1 MGKFISFGK
10 INKQYK
16 YILIHVSL
24 ILASHFIFSDTF
36 QEQIKPNFFNI
47 KNYPRIILVHRFFN
61 YLGAFIFSIGFLFY
75 QRNQTKKVKDK
86 KVELKNNLD
95 ILHNY
100 ELIYEKHEPV
110 IKIKKIF
117 FIIFLSIS
125 FYHIVN
131 ILITIGFLGL
141 IFWVFVLFFMSYINL
156 LVFDIPIYSHK
167 KFAVIFKIIF
177 STTFKILST
186 FEYIYNDKYDL
197 IYKNHIF
204 LIPIIIISFFL
215 ITLVRY
221 YSLFKIKWFLDYKF
235 IPMELFFVI
244 YNIVGI
250 IIFLSAALI
259 SSFIK
264 CPDKTMLNDI
274 DLICLIKIGDEYYF
288 DSFSYFFQQL
298 WNYDRTTWM
307 NIFYL
312 FLFIIRIILNT
323 FRILYFIL
331 IIRHLSPE
339 YYSCSYDLYYI
350 IINVIGLI
358 KAIINKGD
366 IKLEIYDVFAE
377 IGSLIAILI
386 YLEII
391 ELNFCNLNYDLKK
404 YIENRG
410 IDEYNIDNL
419 YNEIDNNENN

>member
-1 MGKFISFGK
+1 
-10 INKQYK
+10 
-16 YILIHVSL
+16 
-24 ILASHFIFSDTF
+24 
-36 QEQIKPNFFNI
+36 
-47 KNYPRIILVHRFFN
+47 
-61 YLGAFIFSIGFLFY
+61 
-75 QRNQTKKVKDK
+75 
-86 KVELKNNLD
+86 
-95 ILHNY
+95 
-100 ELIYEKHEPV
+100 
-110 IKIKKIF
+110 
-117 FIIFLSIS
+117 
-125 FYHIVN
+125 
-131 ILITIGFLGL
+131 
-141 IFWVFVLFFMSYINL
+141 
-156 LVFDIPIYSHK
+156 
-167 KFAVIFKIIF
+167 
-177 STTFKILST
+177 
-186 FEYIYNDKYDL
+186 
-197 IYKNHIF
+197 
-204 LIPIIIISFFL
+204 
-215 ITLVRY
+215 
-221 YSLFKIKWFLDYKF
+221 
-235 IPMELFFVI
+235 MELFFVI

-264 CPDKTMLNDI
+264 CPDKTTINDI
-274 DLICLIKIGDEYYF
+274 NLICLIKIDDEYYF

-312 FLFIIRIILNT
+312 FLFMIRIILNT

-391 ELNFCNLNYDLKK
+391 ELNFCNLNHDLKK

-419 YNEIDNNENN
+419 YNEIENNENN